1 MIESDHSLIS
11 ISRQCQLIGLNRS
24 SFYARTVA
32 GAQSVDSLK
41 VMKLIDQLYTSCPF
55 YGSRRIAETLKRD
68 GYSVNRKRIQRLM
81 RLMGLHGIELHSGTS
96 SPAPGHKIFPYLLR
110 GVHIE
115 RPNQV
120 WSTDITYVPMNHGFM
135 YLTAVI
141 DWHSRYVLSWELSN
155 TLTCDFCIE
164 ALMKAFRF
172 GKPEIFNTDQGS
184 QFTSN
189 AFTSILQDTGIA
201 ISMDGRGRALDNVF
215 IERFWRSIKYEDIY
229 LKNYDTV
236 YELYHGINT
245 YMKFYNQK
253 RLHQSLD
260 YQTPGEVYLPQQLGK
275 E

>member
-1 MIESDHSLIS
+1 MIESDHLSIS
-11 ISRQCQLIGLNRS
+11 ISKQCQLIGLNRS
-24 SFYARTVA
+24 SFYAGTVP
-32 GAQSVDSLK
+32 GAQSVDNLK
-41 VMKLIDQLYTSCPF
+41 VMKLIDQLYTSYPF
-55 YGSRRIAETLKRD
+55 YGSRRITETIKHD

-81 RLMGLHGIELHSGTS
+81 RHMGLHGIELRSSTS
-96 SPAPGHKIFPYLLR
+96 CPAPGHRIFPYLLR
-110 GVHIE
+110 DVRIK

-120 WSTDITYVPMNHGFM
+120 WSTDITYVPMSHGFM

-141 DWHSRYVLSWELSN
+141 DWHSRYVLAWELSN
-155 TLTCDFCIE
+155 TLTGDFCIE

-184 QFTSN
+184 QFTRN

-236 YELYHGINT
+236 YELYHGLNT
-245 YMKFYNQK
+245 YIKFYNQK
-253 RLHQSLD
+253 RLHQSLG
-260 YQTPGEVYLPQQLGK
+260 YQTPSEVYSPQQPR
-275 E
+275 